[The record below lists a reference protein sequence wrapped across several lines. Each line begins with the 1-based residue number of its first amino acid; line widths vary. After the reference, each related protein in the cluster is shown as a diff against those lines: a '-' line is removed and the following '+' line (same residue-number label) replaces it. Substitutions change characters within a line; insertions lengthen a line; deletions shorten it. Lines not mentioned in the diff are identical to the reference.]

1 MERIR
6 KESGAAVMVTLQ
18 QEYYY
23 KYLLKLRMIPHQH
36 HHHHQ
41 SHPNGNTV
49 RKLIEVRGGAN
60 ECFEYQFI
68 VHYL

>member
-23 KYLLKLRMIPHQH
+23 KYLLKLRMIPH
-36 HHHHQ
+36 HQ
-41 SHPNGNTV
+41 SHPNGKTV
-49 RKLIEVRGGAN
+49 RKLIEVGLMNALN
-60 ECFEYQFI
+60 INLLSIIYND
-68 VHYL
+68 

>member
-6 KESGAAVMVTLQ
+6 KESGAAVMVPLQ

-23 KYLLKLRMIPHQH
+23 KYLLKVHMIPHQH

-41 SHPNGNTV
+41 SHPNGSTV

>member
-23 KYLLKLRMIPHQH
+23 KYLLKVRMIPHQ

-68 VHYL
+68 VHYLF

>member
-23 KYLLKLRMIPHQH
+23 KYLLKVRMIIHQH
-36 HHHHQ
+36 HHYHQ

-49 RKLIEVRGGAN
+49 RKLIEAVLMNALN
-60 ECFEYQFI
+60 INLLSIIYND
-68 VHYL
+68 

>member
-23 KYLLKLRMIPHQH
+23 KYLLKVRMIPHH
-36 HHHHQ
+36 YYHHHQ

-49 RKLIEVRGGAN
+49 RKLIEVRGGAD

>member
-23 KYLLKLRMIPHQH
+23 KYLLKVRMILHYH